1 MCDVIVAFIS
11 RIYDVDR
18 SKMLIHLLVL
28 TLDASQS
35 QPRESQRKQ
44 FNSFE
49 FVLDVMVLKKL
60 LVRNLLLYIVYYLRR
75 TRLNRRN

>member
-1 MCDVIVAFIS
+1 MP
-11 RIYDVDR
+11 
-18 SKMLIHLLVL
+18 IHLQEL
-28 TLDASQS
+28 TLDAS

-60 LVRNLLLYIVYYLRR
+60 LVRNLLLYIVYYLKR

>member
-49 FVLDVMVLKKL
+49 FVLDVMVFKKI
-60 LVRNLLLYIVYYLRR
+60 LVRNLLIYYLKR
-75 TRLNRRN
+75 TRLNRRNY